1 MMSTKLHPWGAAA
14 LVVLAS
20 ACQSSRYYDAHYLPA
35 PLEVEVASQ
44 AVPGS
49 QVRALVSVLGV
60 AKADEQ
66 AGVSKQAEIRLRLE
80 NLGTVAARVA
90 EDGFALVTADLQAFG
105 AARIA
110 PGVDL
115 AVPAGGTRSVDV
127 AFDAPGGDVDWS
139 GLNLRFT
146 LAFEGV
152 RVATG
157 GTFTR
162 AAYRPIEPVHW
173 HMGFG
178 YGYRW

>member
-1 MMSTKLHPWGAAA
+1 MRTKLHPWAAA
-14 LVVLAS
+14 VLVACAS

-44 AVPGS
+44 TVPGS
-49 QVRALVSVLGV
+49 QVRALVSVLGI
-60 AKADEQ
+60 ARADEK
-66 AGVSKQAEIRLRLE
+66 AGVSRQAEIRLRLE
-80 NLGTVAARVA
+80 NLGTVEARVA

-110 PGVDL
+110 PGTVL
-115 AVPAGGTRSVDV
+115 AVPAGETRSLDV

-146 LAFEGV
+146 LTFDGA

-157 GTFTR
+157 GTFAR
-162 AAYRPIEPVHW
+162 AAYPPIEPVHW
-173 HMGFG
+173 HMGIG
-178 YGYRW
+178 YGHRW